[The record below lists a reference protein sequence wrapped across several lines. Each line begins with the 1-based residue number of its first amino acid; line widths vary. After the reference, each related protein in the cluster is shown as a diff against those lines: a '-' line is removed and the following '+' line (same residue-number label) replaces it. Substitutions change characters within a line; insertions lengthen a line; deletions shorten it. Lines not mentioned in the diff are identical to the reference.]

1 MEAKKGAQTNVLGGT
16 TKADLAKMT
25 RTKARETKGGATT
38 ALSRGTN
45 DTSMIG
51 RGATLIPDRGLET
64 TMRKRPRNSTK
75 TRPRVQMFGIE
86 RSTSQQE
93 IEKDAALI
101 TVIKVGEVAEDIK
114 EAEEAVATLVA
125 AVEAEEM
132 EEAEATAVAEVI
144 ITRRSGIE
152 MEATITIEGTK
163 GAITTTGPGTNEEIK
178 NGTIRIF
185 T

>member
-1 MEAKKGAQTNVLGGT
+1 
-16 TKADLAKMT
+16 
-25 RTKARETKGGATT
+25 
-38 ALSRGTN
+38 
-45 DTSMIG
+45 
-51 RGATLIPDRGLET
+51 
-64 TMRKRPRNSTK
+64 
-75 TRPRVQMFGIE
+75 MFGIE

-93 IEKDAALI
+93 IEKDAALT

-152 MEATITIEGTK
+152 MEATITIEGIK
-163 GAITTTGPGTNEEIK
+163 GAITTTGPGTNEEIR